1 MYALDYLQGVHNVDC
16 MLLRVTYLK
25 FVLLIY
31 LKRLGPIGTTFLLF
45 YFHIISICMFGLFTW
60 NSFVTSLF

>member
-1 MYALDYLQGVHNVDC
+1 MYAWNYLHGVHNVNC

-25 FVLLIY
+25 FVLSISLKSLVLIN
-31 LKRLGPIGTTFLLF
+31 TTFLLS

-60 NSFVTSLF
+60 TSFVTSLF

>member
-1 MYALDYLQGVHNVDC
+1 MYAWDYLHGVHDVDC
-16 MLLRVTYLK
+16 MVLCVTYLR
-25 FVLLIY
+25 FVLSNY
-31 LKRLGPIGTTFLLF
+31 SKRLTPINTTFLLF